1 MSSLTIKDILVLSA
15 VLAFIIGTMA
25 FFLSLFAQGVE
36 GSNLEASLRIAATV
50 ALAMFLL
57 LPTYA
62 FLRRLG
68 ATESEVAVDPVETL
82 RAVMLVITQRAAAA
96 PIPQGSMQRWS
107 TSSHIRD
114 SRGTPVIDL
123 HDLPLQIGSAI
134 PDLLVA
140 SRQNLGRVRIL
151 VGRSR
156 SASQGGVDRML
167 REGMIQRLRLV
178 APTLDWQVIIKPG
191 SVTLRPMGKAPTVGI
206 WLKRFIIGVVPI
218 GGSFAF
224 AFRDLAGTTL
234 SEQGFWFG
242 LIAGIFL
249 TAMMASHRDRAG

>member
-1 MSSLTIKDILVLSA
+1 VSSLTIKDVLVLSA

-62 FLRRLG
+62 FVRRLG
-68 ATESEVAVDPVETL
+68 ATESEVAADPVETL
-82 RAVMLVITQRAAAA
+82 RAVMLVISQRAGTA
-96 PIPQGSMQRWS
+96 PIQQGSAQRWS
-107 TSSHIRD
+107 AASHIRN

-123 HDLPLQIGSAI
+123 HDLPFQIGSGI
-134 PDLLVA
+134 PDLLVTA
-140 SRQNLGRVRIL
+140 RQHLGRVRIV

-156 SASQGGVDRML
+156 SASQGGVDRLL
-167 REGMIQRLRLV
+167 REGMIQRLRVV
-178 APTLDWQVIIKPG
+178 APTLDWQIIIKPG
-191 SVTLRPMGKAPTVGI
+191 TVT
-206 WLKRFIIGVVPI
+206 
-218 GGSFAF
+218 F
-224 AFRDLAGTTL
+224 AFRDLAGSTM

-249 TAMMASHRDRAG
+249 TGMMASHRDRAG

>member
-1 MSSLTIKDILVLSA
+1 VSSLTIKDILVLSA

-36 GSNLEASLRIAATV
+36 GSNLEASLRIAVTV
-50 ALAMFLL
+50 ALVMFLL

-62 FLRRLG
+62 FVRRFG
-68 ATESEVAVDPVETL
+68 VSESEVAADPVETL
-82 RAVMLVITQRAAAA
+82 RAVLLVISQRAAAA
-96 PIPQGSMQRWS
+96 PIPQGSAHRWS
-107 TSSHIRD
+107 AVSHIRD

-123 HDLPLQIGSAI
+123 HDLPLQIGSGI

-140 SRQNLGRVRIL
+140 ARQHLGRIRIV

-156 SASQGGVDRML
+156 SASQGGVDRLL
-167 REGMIQRLRLV
+167 REAMIQRLRVLS
-178 APTLDWQVIIKPG
+178 PTLDWQVIIKPG
-191 SVTLRPMGKAPTVGI
+191 TVTLRPMGKAPTVGI

-224 AFRDLAGTTL
+224 AFRDLAGSTM

-242 LIAGIFL
+242 LISGVFL
-249 TAMMASHRDRAG
+249 TAMLASHRDRSG